1 MRSASALS
9 RTIAAAVLAL
19 LLSLRLIGAAG
30 YMPAFEQGRLSIVVC
45 PGADDNAPL
54 AIASPHHHH
63 HDHSKHKHGT
73 CPYAAAGSLG
83 ALGADFGP
91 LLEGLVFAAALLL
104 GRSFLLAPRLALR
117 VRSPSRGPPVP
128 A

>member
-1 MRSASALS
+1 M
-9 RTIAAAVLAL
+9 IAAALVAL

-30 YMPAFEQGRLSIVVC
+30 YMPAFEHGRLSIIVC

-54 AIASPHHHH
+54 AIASSHHH
-63 HDHSKHKHGT
+63 HDRSKHNHGT
-73 CPYAAAGSLG
+73 CPYAAAGALG

-91 LLEGLVFAAALLL
+91 LIESLIFAAALLL
-104 GRSFLLAPRLALR
+104 GRSFLLAPRLELR
-117 VRSPSRGPPVP
+117 MRPPSRGPPLL